1 MTDKNDSNKL
11 LTMQFGT
18 RTISTEYKAFVMG
31 IVNVTPDSFYSVSR
45 GGFERAEKLIEDG
58 ADILDVG
65 GESTRPGYSE
75 ISDDEEIRR
84 VVPVITE
91 LRKKYEIPISID
103 TTKYEVLKA
112 AYEAG
117 ADIFNDISAF
127 EGKDYE
133 KAADFVAKNGMS
145 TILMHRFTESED
157 DRITNP
163 EIMKEV
169 SDFLEDRVKFALE
182 HGIPL
187 EKIVVDPGIGFGK
200 TFEENVILMKNI
212 EQLCYGKYPILM
224 ALSRKRCIGT
234 ITRRMVE
241 ERLVGTVAA
250 NMLSIQKGA
259 VIVRVHDVA
268 ETKDSLKIMK
278 YLS

>member
-11 LTMQFGT
+11 LAMKFGN

-58 ADILDVG
+58 ADILDIG

-145 TILMHRFTESED
+145 AILMHRFTESED

-169 SDFLEDRVKFALE
+169 SDFLEDRVKFAFE

-212 EQLCYGKYPILM
+212 EQLCGGKYPILM

>member
-11 LTMQFGT
+11 LTMQFGN

-58 ADILDVG
+58 ADILDIG

-145 TILMHRFTESED
+145 AILMHRFTESED

-169 SDFLEDRVKFALE
+169 SDFLENRVKFALE

-200 TFEENVILMKNI
+200 TFEENVIRMKNI
-212 EQLCYGKYPILM
+212 EQLCGGKYPILM

-268 ETKDSLKIMK
+268 ETKDSLKVMK

>member
-1 MTDKNDSNKL
+1 MTDKDDSNKL
-11 LTMQFGT
+11 LTMQFGN

-58 ADILDVG
+58 ADILDIG

-212 EQLCYGKYPILM
+212 EQLCNGKYPILM